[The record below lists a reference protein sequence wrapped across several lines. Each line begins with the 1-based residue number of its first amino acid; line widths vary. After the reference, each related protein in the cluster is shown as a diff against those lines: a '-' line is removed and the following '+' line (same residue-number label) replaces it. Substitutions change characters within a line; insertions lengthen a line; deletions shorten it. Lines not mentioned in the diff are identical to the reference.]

1 MVGPRY
7 PALLQNDGR
16 PPNRGTCWLMG
27 PVKKMAR
34 QKEKVVS
41 SGPFPG
47 QSSSYAASGDGQVGV
62 LGEGV
67 AVRADT
73 ASPAFSKNG
82 PGINT

>member
-1 MVGPRY
+1 MIPSTASKRWSATEPRYVLARGPR
-7 PALLQNDGR
+7 
-16 PPNRGTCWLMG
+16 
-27 PVKKMAR
+27 KKMAR

-47 QSSSYAASGDGQVGV
+47 QSSSYTASGDREVGV

>member
-1 MVGPRY
+1 MV
-7 PALLQNDGR
+7 
-16 PPNRGTCWLMG
+16 
-27 PVKKMAR
+27 R